1 MITFVDYSAAKAGK
15 TFKLPADIAGIV
27 LTYLDF
33 DDTLVFLCSANGIDY
48 GKRREKYIT
57 DTSDFSSIERH
68 FEVEMMESF
77 LRIPKNVF
85 SNFSDLLSYK
95 QLEEILICSA
105 RVGLTN
111 VFEYI
116 LYNFPF
122 KYEKFLGDIRIKHI
136 IGQTSNDDIKKIID
150 GYRKI
155 KKARRICNV
164 NRRHPLGEIVRLP
177 SKR

>member
-1 MITFVDYSAAKAGK
+1 MITFVDYSSAKAGK

-33 DDTLVFLCSANGIDY
+33 DDTLMFLCSANGIDY
-48 GKRREKYIT
+48 VKRREKYIM
-57 DTSDFSSIERH
+57 DSKDFSSIERH

-77 LRIPKNVF
+77 LRVPKDI
-85 SNFSDLLSYK
+85 SLNFSDLLSYK

-105 RVGLTN
+105 RVELTN

-116 LYNFPF
+116 LFNIPI

-136 IGQTSNDDIKKIID
+136 EGQTKSNDIKKIID

-155 KKARRICNV
+155 KKARRIDNV
-164 NRRHPLGEIVRLP
+164 NR
-177 SKR
+177 